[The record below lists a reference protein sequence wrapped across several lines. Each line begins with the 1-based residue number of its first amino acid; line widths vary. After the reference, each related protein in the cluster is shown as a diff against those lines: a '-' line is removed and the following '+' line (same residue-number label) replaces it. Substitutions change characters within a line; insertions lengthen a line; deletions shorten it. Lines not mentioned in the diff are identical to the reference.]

1 MMAIFSP
8 TFISVE
14 TWPSMRVMSWWFG
27 VKAILLVDVR
37 GAVDPGD
44 GLARWGGG
52 LYDAGTAFA
61 GIGGELLRARPAPTI
76 SCASFSA
83 TGRGRGREA
92 THLVRQ
98 PPPYPTADMF
108 AWKKS
113 STMDFSGDSG
123 ATLGRRCARRRRKA
137 WQNSRKIGRSDF
149 QSSSRVCAIRR
160 SRSVTTPIFLC
171 ATVQLVYNDSLY
183 QIYDI
188 IIMHNTLRQ

>member
-61 GIGGELLRARPAPTI
+61 STGDELLRARPAPTI

-83 TGRGRGREA
+83 TGRGRGSEA

-98 PPPYPTADMF
+98 PPALPDRRHVCLEEVLDDGLLRRLRRLWAAGVLAGEERHGKTVEKSGEATSNPRAESARFADLGASLRPYFYVLP
-108 AWKKS
+108 S
-113 STMDFSGDSG
+113 
-123 ATLGRRCARRRRKA
+123 
-137 WQNSRKIGRSDF
+137 
-149 QSSSRVCAIRR
+149 
-160 SRSVTTPIFLC
+160 
-171 ATVQLVYNDSLY
+171 TVQLVYNDSLY
-183 QIYDI
+183 ISDI
-188 IIMHNTLRQ
+188 

>member
-61 GIGGELLRARPAPTI
+61 STGDELLRARPAPTI

-83 TGRGRGREA
+83 TGRGREA

-113 STMDFSGDSG
+113 WTMDFSGDSG
-123 ATLGRRCARRRRKA
+123 DSGPQVCSPAKKGMAK
-137 WQNSRKIGRSDF
+137 
-149 QSSSRVCAIRR
+149 QSKNRAKRL
-160 SRSVTTPIFLC
+160 PILEPSLRDSPISERHYAHIFMCYRLP
-171 ATVQLVYNDSLY
+171 YN
-183 QIYDI
+183 
-188 IIMHNTLRQ
+188 